1 MENYYKIFT
10 KCINSENYYYYL
22 IQTSEKFSDIQLKKI
37 KDLINNNPNERI
49 LVNYEMSNVLL
60 EPQIITIIGPKMYMR
75 SVFDTNFTNILS
87 RLSIN
92 QVSRCE
98 RYKIIPHKNVNLE
111 QYDMMVYSIQDLDHM
126 LVVLLLLVL

>member
-49 LVNYEMSNVLL
+49 LVNYEMN
-60 EPQIITIIGPKMYMR
+60 
-75 SVFDTNFTNILS
+75 N
-87 RLSIN
+87 
-92 QVSRCE
+92 
-98 RYKIIPHKNVNLE
+98 KN
-111 QYDMMVYSIQDLDHM
+111 YDYN
-126 LVVLLLLVL
+126 